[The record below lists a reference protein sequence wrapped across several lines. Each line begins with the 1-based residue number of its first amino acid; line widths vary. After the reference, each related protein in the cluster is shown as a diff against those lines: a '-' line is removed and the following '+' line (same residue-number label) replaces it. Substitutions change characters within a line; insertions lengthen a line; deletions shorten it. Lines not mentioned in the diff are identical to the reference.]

1 MYVIVVK
8 GYILNIK
15 FLLYQNH
22 ILKIFP
28 YELNNEKNLKDV
40 IMCKSCK
47 RKFEIGKPFDL
58 VLQNHIII
66 NKPNMKVLLML
77 NRIKEC

>member
-8 GYILNIK
+8 GYILSIK

-28 YELNNEKNLKDV
+28 YGLHNEKKLKDV
-40 IMCKSCK
+40 IICKYCK
-47 RKFEIGKPFDL
+47 RKIDIGKP
-58 VLQNHIII
+58 
-66 NKPNMKVLLML
+66 
-77 NRIKEC
+77 